1 MNSISI
7 PINIGL
13 VGPTFA
19 LPSRFFFC
27 LGHFRKRMKK
37 GAKAEDVS
45 GAYTFKT
52 NKSLCSFAL
61 DS

>member
-1 MNSISI
+1 M
-7 PINIGL
+7 
-13 VGPTFA
+13 GPTFA
-19 LPSRFFFC
+19 LPCRFFFC